1 MRLLQIEDN
10 RADVTLVREALKEIE
25 APVEIRVIEDGQAAL
40 DFLVQCEPET
50 SLPCPDIILLDLNLP
65 CKHGDEVL
73 TELKQH
79 PRFKGI
85 PVVVFTGTDE
95 PREVYH
101 CYQLC
106 RLVWNSGTP
115 ARCPGSQ
122 PMHESAAEEVFRLTV
137 LVKSA
142 ALLWYRLSARSA
154 LLTFRVASPA
164 PAPPAWGLG

>member
-50 SLPCPDIILLDLNLP
+50 SLPCPDIIFLDLNLP

-101 CYQLC
+101 CYELGANAFLRKPMDMEEYFSVVQTC
-106 RLVWNSGTP
+106 VEFWNACQVPT
-115 ARCPGSQ
+115 
-122 PMHESAAEEVFRLTV
+122 
-137 LVKSA
+137 
-142 ALLWYRLSARSA
+142 
-154 LLTFRVASPA
+154 LLTYA
-164 PAPPAWGLG
+164 